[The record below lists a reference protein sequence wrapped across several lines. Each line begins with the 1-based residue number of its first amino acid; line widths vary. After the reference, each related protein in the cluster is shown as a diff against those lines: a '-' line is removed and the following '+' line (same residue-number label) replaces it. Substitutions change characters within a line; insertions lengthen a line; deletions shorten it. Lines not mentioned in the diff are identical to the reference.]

1 MIFDK
6 KKGMDL
12 SKAFCHKCLLNI
24 FCKTFHYT
32 LVFKDASWPLVL
44 TLIAKLIVFAFS
56 DNLSAENSKSPAVS
70 GNQRNQLLGCMD
82 DNCWQCFE
90 VSDMQIHRTNTQI
103 QWVQKYNKWWNG
115 SKPHQVVYIWKGCY
129 KWYSYLSNIVI
140 HNTNTHIH
148 TAFRRSHH
156 INRRLILVFEVSHF
170 YYNSL
175 LATPPPPPAP
185 PPISLVFCIY
195 VIDA

>member
-1 MIFDK
+1 MRHKCVNNSNSMIFDK

-82 DNCWQCFE
+82 DNALRCQTCKYTE
-90 VSDMQIHRTNTQI
+90 QIHKYSEYRNITNDEMAANPI
-103 QWVQKYNKWWNG
+103 
-115 SKPHQVVYIWKGCY
+115 
-129 KWYSYLSNIVI
+129 KWYIFEKD
-140 HNTNTHIH
+140 
-148 TAFRRSHH
+148 A
-156 INRRLILVFEVSHF
+156 INDILICQTL
-170 YYNSL
+170 
-175 LATPPPPPAP
+175 
-185 PPISLVFCIY
+185 
-195 VIDA
+195 